1 VKASNLFPSKD
12 LLDQIGGIEDGLRRK
27 RRLGQVGLV
36 GLALSALQIAVL
48 AGTSDWWAT
57 LTNLSWGTLAENWLV
72 IVPPVLF
79 ALATTLFVAGRFWL
93 RESRQPFRYTC
104 QVAEFTPVSPTPGGV
119 LPWLR
124 HDLTQRLNDRI
135 GRLEFVD
142 AEPESAEDCEA
153 HIQIEGEYLIRKEDP
168 ELPGHILEVTPRV
181 RIGGTGAPATLSHPV
196 RFELSEGYEVIDEAQ
211 PAGGLDEAVDD
222 GRDDEQTP
230 IRLLRHED
238 YSRVLE
244 RVYFSVATRLYQQI
258 RQDVQRKIDL
268 LPTPYLRATAYL
280 YEADDYA
287 KSTTLD
293 AYDEAAKLFER
304 AMLLYDPFARRLPAP
319 GWRRLLWYTRLFF
332 SWIARTLRFLG
343 SLASV
348 RLGKRELLLARAE
361 IGYASMVL
369 YRRVLADM
377 AGARLNP
384 IFEARPIA
392 MRAEGRIGVRAR
404 RRPDRADLRE
414 ALFAARVTVALAWA
428 YLESHD
434 RAERKLE
441 EARALSPELAQQ
453 DPRYLFTA
461 ALIETTPRT
470 KLGLLRR
477 AAERDPRFEPA
488 RYRLARE
495 TELLWRRRRS
505 FERTAAQTVF
515 DEYRAVM
522 ELNPGNIRVWANL
535 GYMHWLQHQGVPA
548 AIAGV
553 ELPRHDALY
562 LARKAYERGRE
573 YKQIKQETFVAGL
586 DYGLARVAAEEGRI
600 GDAYRHYI
608 AAVSAKLAQ
617 GVEHELSA
625 QSDDFDLIGD
635 SMVERFE
642 RYVEQV
648 EDSLNEN
655 QASGHPESNRI
666 RDSVNAFVWNDYG
679 EACVNYYNRTGD
691 TRKLSIA
698 RRSYRT
704 ARQLNPDYSLPHFNL
719 ALLAQHGAKYEKARR
734 YLERVRDLEP
744 HWPDGRLVWI
754 RLRTYEAFDWLLE
767 LRNVR
772 DRIAR
777 LDSELEPPGS
787 FARVGWQ
794 LRRVGRAFTPLAT
807 GASATL
813 EYGADLVRTVRRSGD
828 PANPAEHVLEWRTGA
843 SRYVS
848 AGDDSGPAD
857 SDERRVEELRLL
869 KARRDQLEDALRM
882 GAEEAGAHL
891 RALVPH
897 EWLWTDEGAF
907 AWDALERRDLS
918 RDLVWER
925 ELNDLHVT
933 ALLTYGTSLV
943 FGALGPPPRRILG
956 RRPSEDAERLDSLFR
971 TLESHF
977 WPDQSTLLLAWRALS
992 SDDRFNDRIQ
1002 RSVVRG
1008 LAGDPA
1014 RVDKL
1019 MWLEQEVVAP
1029 EERCRAYERALRE
1042 ASLAR
1047 TSLGWL
1053 AERLEKA
1060 GDWAASL
1067 EAYERALSAE
1077 GPSGPL
1083 HEGDLPW
1090 QLGRVRAEWA
1100 LGRYEDALGSLAWLE
1115 EQRPKAEGWRTHTAA
1130 AIAALERGDQEPD
1143 SGARIARLVGWLD
1156 DACRGARGRDDTAAV
1171 GDAAEATLV
1180 IATERY
1186 RDQAPRRVAPVPT
1199 DDSVEAVPAF
1209 LPVAL
1214 EIDRQAFGEAGET
1227 DMITS
1232 VIGGYAAIQGETAAR
1247 TGLSIQDIHIRA
1259 NDWFNPGDFVV
1270 RINGFPLVAR
1280 RTGLEPGGVL
1290 AEEIL
1295 AALEDAVLH
1304 EPWRLLTLDR
1314 LQALLARWAGPSR
1327 ERLQLVDQAVG
1338 SDADRV
1344 RLLRALRALVEDGG
1358 TVTDLGPILRV
1369 LSRDE
1374 FEHKTPTELAHE
1386 FRIVLEERL
1395 LAQDG
1400 FELSVLEDGRWSIQ
1414 PV

>member
-27 RRLGQVGLV
+27 RRLGHVGLV

-57 LTNLSWGTLAENWLV
+57 LTSLSWDNLAANWLV
-72 IVPPVLF
+72 IVPPMLF

-104 QVAEFTPVSPTPGGV
+104 QVEEFTPVTPTPGGV

-135 GRLEFVD
+135 GRLEFVK
-142 AEPESAEDCEA
+142 AEPESPEALEA

-181 RIGGTGAPATLSHPV
+181 RIGGSGAPAALSHPV
-196 RFELSEGYEVIDEAQ
+196 RFELSDDYEVIDEAQ
-211 PAGGLDEAVDD
+211 PAGGLGEAADEGQDNA
-222 GRDDEQTP
+222 QTP
-230 IRLLRHED
+230 TRPLRHED

-287 KSTTLD
+287 RSTTLD
-293 AYDEAAKLFER
+293 SYDEAAKLYER
-304 AMLLYDPFARRLPAP
+304 ALLLYDPFARRLPAS
-319 GWRRLLWYTRLFF
+319 GWRRSLWYGRLFF
-332 SWIARTLRFLG
+332 AWIARRLRFLG
-343 SLASV
+343 SLVSV
-348 RLGKRELLLARAE
+348 RLGKRELFLARAE

-392 MRAEGRIGVRAR
+392 RRAEDRISVRAR
-404 RRPDRADLRE
+404 WRPDRADLRE
-414 ALFAARVTVALAWA
+414 ELFAARVTVALAWA

-434 RAERKLE
+434 RAVEKLE
-441 EARALSPELAQQ
+441 EAKALAPELAQQ

-461 ALIETTPRT
+461 ALIETTSRT

-477 AAERDPRFEPA
+477 AVERDPRFEPA

-505 FERTAAQTVF
+505 FERTAAETVF
-515 DEYRAVM
+515 EEYRMVM

-535 GYMHWLQHQGVPA
+535 GYMHWLQHGVPA
-548 AIAGV
+548 TIK
-553 ELPRHDALY
+553 PRHSDLY
-562 LARKAYERGRE
+562 LARRAYERGRE

-586 DYGLARVAAEEGRI
+586 DYGLARIAAEEGRI
-600 GDAYRHYI
+600 GDAYRHYV

-617 GVEHELSA
+617 GVEHQLSA
-625 QSDDFDLIGD
+625 QSDDFELIGD
-635 SMVERFE
+635 SMVGRFD

-648 EDSLNEN
+648 EGNLAENE
-655 QASGHPESNRI
+655 SSDHPESDRI
-666 RDSVNAFVWNDYG
+666 RDSVNAFVRNDYG
-679 EACVNYYNRTGD
+679 EARVNYYNRTGD
-691 TRKLSIA
+691 TEALSSA
-698 RRSYRT
+698 MRSYRR
-704 ARQLNPDYSLPHFNL
+704 ARQLNADYSLPHFNL
-719 ALLAQHGAKYEKARR
+719 ALLAQHGTKYEKARR
-734 YLERVRDLEP
+734 NLERVRELEP

-754 RLRTYEAFDWLLE
+754 NLRAYEAFDWLNE
-767 LRNVR
+767 LRKVR
-772 DRIAR
+772 GQIAA
-777 LDSELEPPGS
+777 LESDLEPPTS
-787 FARVGWQ
+787 LARVGQQ
-794 LRRVGRAFTPLAT
+794 LRRVAGVFTPLAT

-813 EYGADLVRTVRRSGD
+813 EYGADLLSAGRRGGD
-828 PANPAEHVLEWRTGA
+828 PADPSEHVLQWGTGA
-843 SRYVS
+843 SRYIS
-848 AGDDSGPAD
+848 ASDGSGPAD
-857 SDERRVEELRLL
+857 SVERRVEDLQSL
-869 KARRDQLEDALRM
+869 KAQRHRLEEALRIS
-882 GAEEAGAHL
+882 AEEAEGHL

-897 EWLWTDEGAF
+897 EWLWTEGNF
-907 AWDALERRDLS
+907 AWEALERRDLS

-925 ELNDLHVT
+925 ELNDLHVN
-933 ALLTYGTSLV
+933 ALLTYGTSRV
-943 FGALGPPPRRILG
+943 FEALGPPPRRILG
-956 RRPSEDAERLDSLFR
+956 HRPSEDAERLGSLFR
-971 TLESHF
+971 TLDAHF
-977 WPDQSTLLLAWRALS
+977 RPDQLMLMLAWRALS
-992 SDDRFNDRIQ
+992 SDEGFNVRIQ
-1002 RSVVRG
+1002 RSIVRE
-1008 LAGDPA
+1008 LAADPT

-1019 MWLEQEVVAP
+1019 ELLEREGVAQEV
-1029 EERCRAYERALRE
+1029 RCRAYERALRE
-1042 ASLAR
+1042 ASH

-1067 EAYERALSAE
+1067 EAYERALTTE
-1077 GPSGPL
+1077 TRSGPF
-1083 HEGDLPW
+1083 HEGDLPAEF
-1090 QLGRVRAEWA
+1090 GKIRAQWA
-1100 LGRYEDALGSLAWLE
+1100 LGRYQDALDSLAGLE
-1115 EQRPKAEGWRTHTAA
+1115 QQRPTKEGWRTAA
-1130 AIAALERGDQEPD
+1130 AKDIAKIERDSEEPD
-1143 SGARIARLVGWLD
+1143 SAARISRLVGWLD
-1156 DACRGARGRDDTAAV
+1156 DASRAARARDDTATVA
-1171 GDAAEATLV
+1171 DAAEAMLV
-1180 IATERY
+1180 LATERY
-1186 RDQAPRRVAPVPT
+1186 REQAPRRAEPVPT
-1199 DDSVEAVPAF
+1199 DDPDEAVPGF

-1214 EIDRQAFGEAGET
+1214 DVDRQTFGDAGET
-1227 DMITS
+1227 DLITR
-1232 VIGGYAAIQGETAAR
+1232 VIGGYAVIKDETAAR
-1247 TGLSIQDIHIRA
+1247 TGLSIQDVHIRA

-1280 RTGLEPGGVL
+1280 RTGLEPGSVL
-1290 AEEIL
+1290 VEEIL
-1295 AALEDAVLH
+1295 AALEEAVLH

-1314 LQALLARWAGPSR
+1314 LQALLDRWAGQSR
-1327 ERLQLVDQAVG
+1327 ERRQLVEEAVR

-1344 RLLRALRALVEDGG
+1344 RMLRALRALVEDGG

-1400 FELSVLEDGRWSIQ
+1400 FELSADEDGRWSIQ